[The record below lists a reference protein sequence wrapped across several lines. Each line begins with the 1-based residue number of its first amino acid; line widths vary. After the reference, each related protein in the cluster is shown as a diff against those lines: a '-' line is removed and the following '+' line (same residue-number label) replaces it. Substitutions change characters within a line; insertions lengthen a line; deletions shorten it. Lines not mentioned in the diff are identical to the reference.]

1 MTNAPV
7 SDKQDAPA
15 AETPRPRWRRVLR
28 WTAVGLFS
36 ALVVTGMLAGLA
48 AWLIH
53 EQLHESGIPGPEQ
66 GFTLPEG
73 STGHDMGRVL
83 AKHGLIEHEL
93 LFRLALRLHDGNE
106 PIRHG
111 YYRIPEGL
119 SPMEL
124 VERVYEGPEAAR
136 APSELPP
143 ELRVTIPEGLSL
155 EQMAKRFDD
164 PEAFKEAAS
173 DPELIARLGIEA
185 DTLEGFL
192 MPNTYF
198 FDEKPSEAEVVERM
212 VEQFERD
219 FARLAAEFPE
229 TEERDL
235 MELVTVASLVER
247 EARAA
252 HERPKVASVIEN
264 RLERGMTLDMDTTL
278 QYALGKYGERML
290 NEDKEV
296 DSPYNTYR
304 NRGLPPGPIANP
316 GLASFR
322 AALDPADTEYLYF
335 VSNADGRT
343 HTFSRTLEEHN
354 RAVYR
359 YRQEMASQRR
369 ALQESSNGD
378 DTP

>member
-1 MTNAPV
+1 MNNTALPGN
-7 SDKQDAPA
+7 Q
-15 AETPRPRWRRVLR
+15 ETPPEPPPRPRWRRVLR

-36 ALVVTGMLAGLA
+36 ALVVAGMLAGLA

-53 EQLHESGIPGPEQ
+53 ERLHQGGVPGAEQ
-66 GFTLPEG
+66 GFVLPEG
-73 STGHDMGRVL
+73 ATGHDMGRVL
-83 AKHGLIEHEL
+83 AEHGLIEHEL
-93 LFRLALRLHDGNE
+93 LFRLALRLREEDR

-119 SPMEL
+119 SAMDL
-124 VERVYEGPEAAR
+124 VERVYEGPEASR
-136 APSELPP
+136 DPSELPP

-155 EQMAKRFDD
+155 ERMAERFDD
-164 PEAFKEAAS
+164 PDAFMEAAS

-198 FDEKPSEAEVVERM
+198 FDEKPTEAEVVERM

-219 FARLAAEFPE
+219 FARLKAEFPE
-229 TEERDL
+229 AEQRDL

-264 RLERGMTLDMDTTL
+264 RLERGMTLDIDATL

-304 NRGLPPGPIANP
+304 NRGLPPGPIASP
-316 GLASFR
+316 GMASLR
-322 AALDPADTEYLYF
+322 AALEPADTEYYYF

-359 YRQEMASQRR
+359 YRQEMAVQRR
-369 ALQESSNGD
+369 ALQENSNAN